1 MYVFLLFF
9 CRPSVF
15 YAVASK
21 NPRQVRKVRKM
32 YIKKSMK
39 QDFSPPLTLFF
50 RQGTMTNVPVTRC
63 IRGKKSVKL
72 TKTKLLRPR
81 LGGFFGFF
89 EFFFF
94 VLICQN
100 STLYVVPWSRKYCQP
115 MEGNGKEGARTRE
128 TKSDMS
134 RD

>member
-1 MYVFLLFF
+1 
-9 CRPSVF
+9 
-15 YAVASK
+15 
-21 NPRQVRKVRKM
+21 
-32 YIKKSMK
+32 MK

-89 EFFFF
+89 EFFFCF
-94 VLICQN
+94 NLSEFNPLRCPVEQKIL
-100 STLYVVPWSRKYCQP
+100 STHGRERQ
-115 MEGNGKEGARTRE
+115 GGGKD
-128 TKSDMS
+128 K
-134 RD
+134 RDEK